1 MTPSLLWNFHR
12 FHDHLTDILKQ
23 NGGTFM
29 FKGPW
34 FTNNDMLF
42 TSDPANFQYI
52 TATNYHNY
60 PKGPEHREFFDIIG
74 DGIFNCD
81 SQLWNLQRKTTMS
94 LLNHAEFKKLVD
106 KTMWNGMHK
115 KLIPVLDYMTE
126 KGLKTD
132 LQNIF
137 QRLTFDVTMD
147 SVLDYDPE
155 TLSVDLPYNAFDVA
169 ITKSEETIFYRH
181 FLPKFYWKFM
191 NRLQIGKEK
200 HLIDTSNLSDEVF
213 YKFIQKKQ
221 KKLLNVD
228 SFEKEQLE
236 DVRLVTGFLR
246 EYKDKPCKFIKDTL
260 LTMLIAGRD
269 TTSSSLTWF
278 FYLLAKNPIVEGKIY
293 QEIHA
298 RLGMKEGDK
307 WKTFGKKEL
316 EMLVYL
322 HGALCETLR
331 LFPPGPANPR
341 SPQEADTL
349 PSGRQVH
356 THTRI
361 VLHPYAMRRM
371 ETIWGP
377 DCLEFRPE
385 RWISE
390 QGGIKHMP
398 S

>member
-1 MTPSLLWNFHR
+1 
-12 FHDHLTDILKQ
+12 
-23 NGGTFM
+23 
-29 FKGPW
+29 
-34 FTNNDMLF
+34 
-42 TSDPANFQYI
+42 
-52 TATNYHNY
+52 
-60 PKGPEHREFFDIIG
+60 
-74 DGIFNCD
+74 
-81 SQLWNLQRKTTMS
+81 
-94 LLNHAEFKKLVD
+94 
-106 KTMWNGMHK
+106 
-115 KLIPVLDYMTE
+115 
-126 KGLKTD
+126 
-132 LQNIF
+132 
-137 QRLTFDVTMD
+137 
-147 SVLDYDPE
+147 
-155 TLSVDLPYNAFDVA
+155 
-169 ITKSEETIFYRH
+169 
-181 FLPKFYWKFM
+181 M

-200 HLIDTSNLSDEVF
+200 HLIDASNLFDEVF

-298 RLGMKEGDK
+298 RLGMKEGEK

-322 HGALCETLR
+322 HGALCEALR

-349 PSGRQVH
+349 PSGHQVH

-361 VLHPYAMRRM
+361 VLHPYAMGRM

-398 S
+398 SYKFTAFHSGPRTCLGKDMSLIHMKMVAATIIYNYNVQVVEGHPTTQDPSMILQMKY

>member
-1 MTPSLLWNFHR
+1 SATPTPKWELLDYMVVGLAR
-12 FHDHLTDILKQ
+12 
-23 NGGTFM
+23 
-29 FKGPW
+29 
-34 FTNNDMLF
+34 
-42 TSDPANFQYI
+42 
-52 TATNYHNY
+52 
-60 PKGPEHREFFDIIG
+60 
-74 DGIFNCD
+74 
-81 SQLWNLQRKTTMS
+81 SQLELWNLQRKTTMS

-115 KLIPVLDYMTE
+115 KLIRVLDYMTE

-147 SVLDYDPE
+147 LVLDYDPE
-155 TLSVDLPYNAFDVA
+155 TLSVDLPYNVFDVA
-169 ITKSEETIFYRH
+169 ITNS
-181 FLPKFYWKFM
+181 
-191 NRLQIGKEK
+191 
-200 HLIDTSNLSDEVF
+200 
-213 YKFIQKKQ
+213 YKKKQ

-236 DVRLVTGFLR
+236 DVRLVT
-246 EYKDKPCKFIKDTL
+246 
-260 LTMLIAGRD
+260 D

-298 RLGMKEGDK
+298 HLGMKEGEK
-307 WKTFGKKEL
+307 WKSFGKKEL

-322 HGALCETLR
+322 HGALCEALR

-349 PSGRQVH
+349 PSGHQVH

-361 VLHPYAMRRM
+361 VLHPYAMGQM

-398 S
+398 SYKFTAFHSGPRTCLGKDMSLIHMKMVAATIIYNYNVQVVEGHPTTQDPSMILQMKYGLMVTLTKKNR